1 MNLKILL
8 KTVSNLAFQIGLNNF
23 DEIFSTYTGQ
33 FITVTG
39 IPSSGKSDFV
49 DQMVVGY
56 NKQYGWKTA
65 FASPENATYLFTC
78 TQAYA

>member
-1 MNLKILL
+1 M
-8 KTVSNLAFQIGLNNF
+8 F
-23 DEIFSTYTGQ
+23 FSTYTGQ

-65 FASPENATYLFTC
+65 FASPENATNIFTRS
-78 TQAYA
+78 QAYA